1 MNRRFGSEAC
11 VVLVSVALT
20 FLVVI
25 PALPQNQPPIRIVYP
40 FPAGGAGDAIIR
52 LLAERIRSGLNRS
65 VLVDNRSGGAGR
77 IGVQAVKNALPD
89 GSTLL
94 FTVIAPMS
102 IYQLVYAELGYDPVA
117 DFAPITQVG
126 TYEFVAAVGPKTPVT
141 SLNDFVAWAKVN
153 PKDANYGVPAA
164 GTLPHFLGVMFARAS
179 DLDMRAIVYRG
190 GAPAIT
196 DLIGGQYPILFIGTT
211 DVLEAYKADRIRILA
226 TSDRQRSPFLPDVP
240 TFQESGYNLHG
251 NGWYGL
257 YAPAGTPS
265 EFIDRVNQIV
275 VAAIKTPEIRERLI
289 VLGLTPTGTSAAD
302 LGAIQKADTEL
313 WRPAVRA
320 SGFTPE
326 Q

>member
-1 MNRRFGSEAC
+1 MNRRFWAC
-11 VVLVSVALT
+11 VALVSAALT
-20 FLVVI
+20 FLAFI
-25 PALPQNQPPIRIVYP
+25 PALSQNQSPIRIIYP
-40 FPAGGAGDAIIR
+40 FPTGGAGDAIIR
-52 LLAERIRSGLNRS
+52 LLAERIQSGLNRS

-77 IGVQAVKNALPD
+77 IGVQAVKNAAPD

-102 IYQLVYAELGYDPVA
+102 IYQLVYTELGYDPVA

-126 TYEFVAAVGPKTPVT
+126 TYEFVAAVGPKAPVK
-141 SLNDFVAWAKVN
+141 SLKDFVAWAKAN
-153 PKDANYGVPAA
+153 PKDANYGIPAA

-211 DVLEAYKADRIRILA
+211 DVLEAHKADRIRILA

-240 TFQESGYNLHG
+240 TFQESGYNLRG

-265 EFIDRVNQIV
+265 EFIDRVSQIV

-289 VLGLTPTGTSAAD
+289 ALGLTPTGTSAAD
-302 LGAIQKADTEL
+302 LGNIQKADTEL